1 MSSTQNKIRLA
12 HIYIEQADVS
22 RQQGNIKEAVGC
34 FTKAIEIY
42 KTMAHEEPSCYELVA
57 DTIEKVAATYKAA
70 GMLPEAEETF
80 KEAAQLREA
89 IAKRGEHEE
98 EEE

>member
-1 MSSTQNKIRLA
+1 MSEASNKLRLA
-12 HIYIEQADVS
+12 NIYIEQADVS

-34 FTKAIEIY
+34 FAKAIEIY
-42 KTMAHEEPSCYELVA
+42 KTMAHEEPACYELVA

-70 GMLPEAEETF
+70 NMLPEAEETF

-89 IAKRGEHEE
+89 IARRGADEG
-98 EEE
+98 